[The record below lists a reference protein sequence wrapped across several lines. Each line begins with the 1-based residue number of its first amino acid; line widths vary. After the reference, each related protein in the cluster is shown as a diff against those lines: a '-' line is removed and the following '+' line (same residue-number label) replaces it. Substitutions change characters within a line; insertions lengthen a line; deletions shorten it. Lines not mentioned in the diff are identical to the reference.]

1 MKLTAISS
9 IFLTAFALT
18 STADAAIFVSGS
30 TLTITCPPTGK
41 VFCGAPTTPDY
52 TGEATAVS
60 TCPGQVVITYAD
72 SQSAPG
78 GACAARRFYSVLQRT
93 WTATDAC
100 GNTAS
105 CTQSIDVVRQIWS
118 LDIKPTS
125 CPNPIQVG
133 SNGGGATV
141 MMGVLGT
148 ATQDVLNIDP
158 ASIAIYREDCA
169 SGPVYPTG
177 FGYEDVATPV
187 NANARCE
194 CTTLGPDGFMDLRL
208 RFNRPQLVQG
218 LGLAAFPQGSYHRL
232 VVTGR
237 TLNGCEFIATDC
249 VRIQ

>member
-9 IFLTAFALT
+9 LLLTAFALT
-18 STADAAIFVSGS
+18 STADAAIFGNGT

-41 VFCGAPTTPDY
+41 VFCGSPTTPDF
-52 TGEATAVS
+52 TGEATAES

-72 SQSAPG
+72 APTLPG
-78 GACAARRFYSVLQRT
+78 GTCPGRRFYSIIQRT

-105 CTQSIDVVRQIWS
+105 CSQSIDVVRQIWS

-141 MMGVLGT
+141 MMGLLGT
-148 ATQDVLNIDP
+148 ATQDVMNIDP
-158 ASIAIYREDCA
+158 ASIAIYREDCTA
-169 SGPVYPTG
+169 GPVYPID

-187 NANARCE
+187 NRTMRCE
-194 CTTLGPDGFMDLRL
+194 CTTLGADGFMDLRL
-208 RFNRPQLVQG
+208 RFSRAQLVQG
-218 LGLAAFPQGSYHRL
+218 LGLAAFPQNSYHRL

-237 TLNGCEFIATDC
+237 TLNGCEFVASDC